1 MSNVDLLPISDQ
13 LANLKGTKLDLIL
26 ETPGG
31 AGEVA
36 EDIVRMIRKKYDDV
50 AVIVP
55 GWAKSAGTIIAMAAD
70 EILMGPTSALGPI
83 DARLSWQGKRF
94 RRMRFWRV

>member
-36 EDIVRMIRKKYDDV
+36 EDIVRMIRKKV
-50 AVIVP
+50 
-55 GWAKSAGTIIAMAAD
+55 
-70 EILMGPTSALGPI
+70 
-83 DARLSWQGKRF
+83 
-94 RRMRFWRV
+94 